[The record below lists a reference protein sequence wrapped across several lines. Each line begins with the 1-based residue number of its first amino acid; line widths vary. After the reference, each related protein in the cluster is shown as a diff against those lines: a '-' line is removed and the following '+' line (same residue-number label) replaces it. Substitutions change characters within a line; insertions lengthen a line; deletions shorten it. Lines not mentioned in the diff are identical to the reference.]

1 MLNQFRWWLLLI
13 AMGSGVAHAEATLRN
28 LRLWQAPDHTR
39 LVFDLSEPVQ
49 YQLQLVENPERVV
62 VDFKNASLLG
72 GIHSPEYAGRF
83 LRGIRSGRPQADT
96 LRIVLD
102 LRQRMRPR
110 AALLPPAAPYG
121 HRLVIDLYTTDAVET
136 APTAAPVTPAPP
148 PAPAAR
154 PQAGRFV
161 VAIDAGHGGEDPGA
175 TGRRGTQEKMLTL
188 SLARELEHV
197 LNQDRR
203 LRGVLVRSG
212 DYYIPLRRRT
222 ALARAQKADLFV
234 SLHADAF
241 PDAGAHGSSVFVLSE
256 RGASSEAARWLA
268 DKENASDLVGGVSLR
283 DKDELLSQ
291 VLLDL
296 SQTKTAEYS
305 AAAAQEIMN
314 EMAEVGRMHSRKVEQ
329 AGFAVLKSPD
339 LPSVLVESAFIT
351 NPEEEKLLQNAA
363 HRRRMAEAIARGIGR
378 FAERQHRL
386 AGNAPV
392 TPVGVAGARSAAGV
406 RRQ

>member
-1 MLNQFRWWLLLI
+1 MLNRWHWWLLPAFVLVN
-13 AMGSGVAHAEATLRN
+13 ATAHAEATLRN

-62 VDFKNASLLG
+62 VDFKNAALLG
-72 GIHSPEYAGRF
+72 GIHSPEYAGRY

-102 LRQRMRPR
+102 LKQRMQPQ
-110 AALLPPAAPYG
+110 ATLLPPAPPYG
-121 HRLVIDLYTTDAVET
+121 HRLVIDLYEPPAVE
-136 APTAAPVTPAPP
+136 ARPPVA
-148 PAPAAR
+148 APAAPAPVSR
-154 PQAGRFV
+154 PPTTPSPRPAAERFV

-175 TGRRGTQEKMLTL
+175 IGRRGTQEKTVTL
-188 SLARELEHV
+188 ALARELEAV
-197 LNQDRR
+197 INRDRR
-203 LRGVLVRSG
+203 FRGVLVRSG

-222 ALARAQKADLFV
+222 ALARVQKADLFI

-241 PDAGAHGSSVFVLSE
+241 PDAGANGSSVFVLSE

-283 DKDELLSQ
+283 DKDDLLSQ

-296 SQTKTAEYS
+296 SQTKTAEFS
-305 AAAAQEIMN
+305 AAAAQDIMTEI
-314 EMAEVGRMHSRKVEQ
+314 AGVGRMHSRKVEQ

-339 LPSVLVESAFIT
+339 LPSVLIESAFIT
-351 NPEEEKLLQNAA
+351 NPEEEKLLHNAA
-363 HRRRMAEAIARGIGR
+363 HRRRLAEAIAGGIVR
-378 FAERQHRL
+378 FAERRRL
-386 AGNAPV
+386 LADS
-392 TPVGVAGARSAAGV
+392 AGATGGA
-406 RRQ
+406 RRP